1 MKMIVI
7 SKTDDRYWGSCDEI
21 ELAFEGVI
29 DKLKSKVEIEH
40 IKYTEDI
47 LDQKIIEIINLI
59 ENGYDS
65 IYFLSHNINFNT
77 FLKKIVNYK
86 DVLNLL
92 IPVYGDMTIQVNRW
106 TDAHHNLKGWKTK
119 IIVASTASKMQIK
132 KFVLNKNN
140 IYILKHSLTKEYL
153 EPVKE
158 KEDNRITKYIYA
170 GRISLGKNVFAVM
183 DDFIKASKIKNNIE
197 LNIYGSVDSIG
208 YRFINYSRID
218 HILLEEFN
226 RILKLSGGVIR
237 YHGQKSSEEMTSI
250 YRDHDY
256 FISMSTYQ
264 DEDYGLAAA
273 QSIASNCYPI
283 LSKWGGYRDFECATH
298 IETKLM
304 SNFHFTYNRKRLIQ
318 TICNPPKI
326 HKDELLKYTIQNF
339 YPDAISISL
348 LNIINEEPEVY
359 SGQSSLFWKYRE
371 LYKKNSGQPYI
382 NIKNSLEVESVYKS
396 VYHSYYE

>member
-1 MKMIVI
+1 M
-7 SKTDDRYWGSCDEI
+7 
-21 ELAFEGVI
+21 
-29 DKLKSKVEIEH
+29 
-40 IKYTEDI
+40 
-47 LDQKIIEIINLI
+47 
-59 ENGYDS
+59 
-65 IYFLSHNINFNT
+65 
-77 FLKKIVNYK
+77 
-86 DVLNLL
+86 
-92 IPVYGDMTIQVNRW
+92 
-106 TDAHHNLKGWKTK
+106 
-119 IIVASTASKMQIK
+119 
-132 KFVLNKNN
+132 
-140 IYILKHSLTKEYL
+140 
-153 EPVKE
+153 
-158 KEDNRITKYIYA
+158 
-170 GRISLGKNVFAVM
+170 M

-218 HILLEEFN
+218 HILLDEFN
-226 RILKLSGGVIR
+226 RILKLSGGVIK
-237 YHGQKSSEEMTSI
+237 YHGQKSSEEMNSI

-283 LSKWGGYRDFECATH
+283 LSKWGGYRDFECAKH

-326 HKDELLKYTIQNF
+326 HKEEMLEYSIKNF
-339 YPDAISISL
+339 YPDAIVLNL
-348 LNIINEEPEVY
+348 LNILEKESKVY
-359 SGQSSLFWKYRE
+359 SGQSSLFWKYRN

>member
-21 ELAFEGVI
+21 ELAFDGVI
-29 DKLKSKVEIEH
+29 DQLRSKVTIEH
-40 IKYTEDI
+40 IKYTEDV
-47 LDQKIIEIINLI
+47 LDQKIIEIMNLI
-59 ENGYDS
+59 DKGYDS

-77 FLKKIVNYK
+77 FLKKLSNYR

-119 IIVASTASKMQIK
+119 IIVASIASKKQIE
-132 KFVLNKNN
+132 KFVQNKKS
-140 IYILKHSLTKEYL
+140 IYILKHSLTNPYL
-153 EPVKE
+153 KPVKE
-158 KEDNRITKYIYA
+158 KEDTGITKYIYA
-170 GRISLGKNVFAVM
+170 GRISLGKNVFALM
-183 DDFIKASKIKNNIE
+183 DDFITASKIKNNIE

-226 RILKLSGGVIR
+226 HILKLSGGVIK
-237 YHGQKSSEEMTSI
+237 YHGQKSSKEMSSI
-250 YRDHDY
+250 YKDHDY

-264 DEDYGLAAA
+264 DEDYGLAVA

-283 LSKWGGYRDFECATH
+283 LSKWGGYRDFDCATH

-318 TICNPPKI
+318 TICNPPPINK
-326 HKDELLKYTIQNF
+326 EEMLEYSIQNI
-339 YPDAISISL
+339 YPDAIAINL
-348 LNIINEEPEVY
+348 FNILEKESEVY
-359 SGQSSLFWKYRE
+359 SGQTSFFWKYRNF
-371 LYKKNSGQPYI
+371 YKKNSGQPYI